1 MTLFQNKYRIETARL
16 QNWDYSSVGSYF
28 ITLCIKD
35 RNCILGT
42 IQNGESVL
50 SASGNIIKK
59 YWLEIPRYSSNF
71 ILDEYCIM
79 PNHMHGIICITD
91 TENLVETPDSGVCI
105 DLNYDGP
112 MAKTLGTSVST
123 ETSNNNTVLFETPI
137 LSVSTNTLSNNN
149 IEISDPGF
157 IKNNSHTMKSKTIGN
172 VINQFKRIC
181 TIEIRKHDPSFAWQP
196 RFYDHIIRD
205 EAALQRIRDY
215 IHNNPLQW
223 ENDEY
228 HR

>member
-123 ETSNNNTVLFETPI
+123 ETSNNNTVLFETPNVNVSTDTSNNAVLFETPNVNVSSETSNNNTVLFETPI
-137 LSVSTNTLSNNN
+137 LSVSTNILNNNN
-149 IEISDPGF
+149 IEISDPG
-157 IKNNSHTMKSKTIGN
+157 
-172 VINQFKRIC
+172 
-181 TIEIRKHDPSFAWQP
+181 
-196 RFYDHIIRD
+196 
-205 EAALQRIRDY
+205 L
-215 IHNNPLQW
+215 
-223 ENDEY
+223 
-228 HR
+228 